1 MRELLLILALSL
13 PTLAFGADQ
22 KAGQT
27 LAQGN
32 GCFACH
38 AVDAKVFGPAYKDVA
53 ARYAGK
59 KEAVDTLIAKVKKGG
74 GGTWGP
80 VAMPP
85 HPQLSDAD
93 ARSIIEW
100 VLSLKS

>member
-1 MRELLLILALSL
+1 M
-13 PTLAFGADQ
+13 
-22 KAGQT
+22 
-27 LAQGN
+27 
-32 GCFACH
+32 
-38 AVDAKVFGPAYKDVA
+38 A